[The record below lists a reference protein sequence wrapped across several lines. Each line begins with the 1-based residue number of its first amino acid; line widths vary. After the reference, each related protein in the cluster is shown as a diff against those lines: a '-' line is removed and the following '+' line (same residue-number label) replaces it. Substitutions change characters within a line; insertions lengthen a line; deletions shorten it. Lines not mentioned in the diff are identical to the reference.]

1 MSVST
6 DFEDD
11 EFPSNPLDLA
21 ERFVSLNGWTFER
34 RNDEEMAIDLPGQW
48 SDYSLYLA
56 WSEESEIMY
65 FTCVFDLK
73 VSEQCRPVLY
83 ELLCIINE
91 RLWLGH
97 FGFWAEEK
105 LPIFRYSILLRGMDP
120 ESCLERIEDV
130 VDVALSEC
138 DRFYPAFQFGL
149 RDGHSAAEALSASL
163 LDTVGEA

>member
-11 EFPSNPLDLA
+11 EFAANPLDLA

-34 RNDEEMAIDLPGQW
+34 RNDEEMAVDIPGQW
-48 SDYSLYLA
+48 SDYSLYLS
-56 WSEESEIMY
+56 WSKEREIMY

-73 VSEQCRPVLY
+73 VSEKRRPVLF
-83 ELLCIINE
+83 ELLSITNE

-97 FGFWAEEK
+97 FGFWVEEN
-105 LPIFRYSILLRGMDP
+105 LPIFRYSMMLQGIEP
-120 ESCLERIEDV
+120 ETCLERIEDV

-138 DRFYPAFQFGL
+138 DRFYPTFQFGL
-149 RDGHSAAEALSASL
+149 HEGHSASEALAASL